1 MLRAEFEKIWS
12 RPFIRIAFLL
22 VCFSQVLYTFMNYNP
37 NLKDAENIYEYNSFT
52 ATLDEYTNRLKDVY
66 GDYVV
71 EAYANLRE
79 ASEQGKLVF
88 GSSPAGNIMTNQN
101 GIALAFMVFMM
112 LICVDLFSG
121 EKEMGMNSMQ
131 KVTRYG
137 RKKLFQTK
145 LLVCQISACVVWAA
159 ANLSFAITLTMV
171 YGWGNVRSVVQDFQ
185 FNACPYNW
193 STGEFLIV
201 VLICGFLASQLTAL
215 MIFLLS
221 YYTNSTQKAFVV
233 MGGTM
238 LLPYLLAF
246 FLNNIKLAMWI
257 PCLMNSSWLWKGLH
271 LIRFQK
277 TYIPMWSIAI
287 IECIFVGIISLL
299 ILRCFIKQQKE

>member
-37 NLKDAENIYEYNSFT
+37 NLKEVEDAYENISFT
-52 ATLDEYTNRLKDVY
+52 EMLDEYTNRLKEVY
-66 GDYVV
+66 GDYGV

-79 ASEQGKLVF
+79 ASEQGELVF
-88 GSSPAGNIMTNQN
+88 GISPAGNIMTNQN
-101 GIALAFMVFMM
+101 GIALAVMVFMM
-112 LICVDLFSG
+112 ILCVDLFSG
-121 EKEMGMNSMQ
+121 EKEMGMVPMQ

-145 LLVCQISACVVWAA
+145 LLVCQISACVVWVA
-159 ANLSFAITLTMV
+159 ANLSFAITLTTV

-193 STGEFLIV
+193 NAGEFLIV
-201 VLICGFLASQLTAL
+201 VLICGFLASQITAL
-215 MIFLLS
+215 MIFLLT
-221 YYTNSTQKAFVV
+221 YYTNNTQKAFAV

-257 PCLMNSSWLWKGLH
+257 PCLMNNSWLWKGLH

-287 IECIFVGIISLL
+287 IECILIGIISFL
-299 ILRCFIKQQKE
+299 ILHCMIKKQTE